1 MENIRDQITNTSER
15 VAPVTDTSP
24 IEAPATVPTVNTDV
38 DPITDVK
45 SEQATLETKPDETVQ
60 SQTDETPEVKDN
72 ITKEDRQELGKK
84 VEKKIGKL
92 TKAKAE
98 ANARADDA
106 MKRLRHAESIIE
118 KLKGQEV
125 DIDSMSFD
133 ERINHGVDTKLAESK
148 ANEAIRNATEDYN
161 NSGAEVWS
169 SKLESAGAKYSD
181 FADVIR
187 SSNIPVRPEVQ
198 VAIKESDLGAE
209 MIYHIAQNP
218 ALGMELHSSS
228 PLRTAVLLQS
238 LEQSLGSNPVL
249 TREPAPVVAPTPT
262 LNVAP
267 TAKPAIK
274 ATDMPMEDYMAIR
287 KQIRK
292 QKANIY

>member
-1 MENIRDQITNTSER
+1 MENIRDQITVSSSE
-15 VAPVTDTSP
+15 VAPSIDTP
-24 IEAPATVPTVNTDV
+24 TIEAPATVPTVNTDV
-38 DPITDVK
+38 DPLTDVK
-45 SEQATLETKPDETVQ
+45 SEQVTLETKPAETVQ

-72 ITKEDRQELGKK
+72 VTKEDRQALGKK

-106 MKRLRHAESIIE
+106 LKRLRHAESVIE
-118 KLKGQEV
+118 KLKSQEV

-161 NSGAEVWS
+161 NSGAEVWN

-181 FADVIR
+181 FTEVIQN
-187 SSNIPVRPEVQ
+187 SKIPVRPEVQ

-209 MIYHIAQNP
+209 MIYHIANNP

-249 TREPAPVVAPTPT
+249 TEQTPAPVVAPTPT

-267 TAKPAIK
+267 APKPATHI
-274 ATDMPMEDYMAIR
+274 ANMGMEDFMAM
-287 KQIRK
+287 K
-292 QKANIY
+292 QKQFKSKRR